1 MQEGAKLMAAIS
13 TDKNRNRTIQ
23 FISADRKRRSIR
35 LGKVSMKVANEIK
48 LKVQTL
54 NIAKILNLPLDSE
67 VAGWVSNVGAE
78 LHDRLAAVGLVES
91 RAQTEPTT
99 LGHFLRDYIES
110 RTDVKPRTRINL
122 QQAESRMV
130 EFFGGNRRLVDIT
143 PADADRWCIA
153 LKERYAEAT
162 AARTIKR
169 ARQFFTAAR
178 RGRLVQSNPFEDV
191 KPGSMHNPERLHFV
205 TRADA
210 FRLIDAAPC
219 ADWRAII
226 ALVRF
231 GGLRCPSE
239 PLALTWADI
248 DWGRGRFLVRS
259 PKLAHT
265 TSKGKRWVPLFPELR
280 PYLEELFDAARP
292 GAVHVITRYRDAGQN
307 LRTTFEKIIDRA
319 GLLPWPRLFQN
330 LRASRETELAGM
342 FPLHVVATWIGNSAP
357 VAAKHYLSVT
367 DADFDKAIGGGA
379 ESGAQSA
386 QNPAQSG
393 AASSRPEGTGATQ
406 TQMPRDVRHP
416 VASGVNYCTSDQMPL
431 SGLEPETR

>member
-1 MQEGAKLMAAIS
+1 TPIPIGAGTLCSARPDRMQEGAKLMAAIS

-178 RGRLVQSNPFEDV
+178 RGRLAQSNPFEDV

-248 DWGRGRFLVRS
+248 DW
-259 PKLAHT
+259 
-265 TSKGKRWVPLFPELR
+265 
-280 PYLEELFDAARP
+280 
-292 GAVHVITRYRDAGQN
+292 
-307 LRTTFEKIIDRA
+307 
-319 GLLPWPRLFQN
+319 
-330 LRASRETELAGM
+330 
-342 FPLHVVATWIGNSAP
+342 
-357 VAAKHYLSVT
+357 
-367 DADFDKAIGGGA
+367 
-379 ESGAQSA
+379 
-386 QNPAQSG
+386 
-393 AASSRPEGTGATQ
+393 
-406 TQMPRDVRHP
+406 
-416 VASGVNYCTSDQMPL
+416 
-431 SGLEPETR
+431 